1 MMVRGIIF
9 DLFGTIVS
17 NARLFRPVCSKMAEE
32 SSAEVAEIE
41 RDFVNLYGHYFKDC
55 HKMPFQPE
63 RYYYYLL
70 ISDLIDKYDLPGDME
85 AYCNFMYDSFSK
97 FRAYPDA
104 RILRAIVNKYSVA
117 ILTNADNSFA
127 EKVVK
132 RNKIPHHFLL
142 TSESARSYK
151 PCEVIFEKLL
161 SMMEIEKRHVIFVGD
176 SIQVDMLGASA
187 AGIKGILI
195 DRSRSYL
202 DFAPRIESLEEL
214 PSLLESL

>member
-1 MMVRGIIF
+1 MVRGIIF
-9 DLFGTIVS
+9 DLFGTVVS
-17 NARLFRPVCSKMAEE
+17 NTRLFRAVCSKMAED
-32 SSAEVAEIE
+32 SRTEVVEIE

-70 ISDLIDKYDLPGDME
+70 ISDLIDKYNLPGDIE
-85 AYCNFMYDSFSK
+85 VYCNLMYDSFSK
-97 FRAYPDA
+97 LRAYPDA
-104 RILRAIVNKYSVA
+104 RILTWIVKKYSVA
-117 ILTNADNSFA
+117 ILTNADNSFV

-132 RNKIPHHFLL
+132 RNRLPHHFLL

-151 PCEVIFEKLL
+151 PSEVIFEKLL
-161 SMMEIEKRHVIFVGD
+161 SMMEIEKRHAIFVGD
-176 SIQVDMLGASA
+176 SIQADMLGASA

-202 DFAPRIESLEEL
+202 DYVPRVESLEEL